1 MEPYLPKQ
9 STIKRDWSGRFRGA
23 GHQPS
28 GIHVVDFQ
36 EVYVR
41 CIEYSW
47 GKVTPFVFQ
56 IIVGQISLLGYS
68 FHHLL
73 EKATKGR
80 GQTHNASDTI
90 LKPRPLE
97 GVELSLIHTW
107 EDVPALMTQHC
118 DG

>member
-9 STIKRDWSGRFRGA
+9 STIKKEWSGRFSGA

-41 CIEYSW
+41 CIEYSR
-47 GKVTPFVFQ
+47 GKVTLFAFQ
-56 IIVGQISLLGYS
+56 IIVGQISLLGYP
-68 FHHLL
+68 FHHLPA
-73 EKATKGR
+73 KATKGR

-97 GVELSLIHTW
+97 DAELSLMYTRGKTFRR
-107 EDVPALMTQHC
+107 L
-118 DG
+118 